1 MLLSQMINCP
11 IVCPR
16 VYFVSFSADSLVS
29 YAGERFDFV
38 LHANKKVGN
47 YWMRFRGLMDC
58 DERFTKAH
66 QVAVLHYVGAPLNKE
81 PPGEVSYEEAR
92 RKGLVS
98 MECPW
103 KGAQECSLIPSGL
116 VVVVV
121 SVIHGVSWP
130 IT

>member
-1 MLLSQMINCP
+1 MKKAVINN
-11 IVCPR
+11 IFIYTTITDDHEDDTVC
-16 VYFVSFSADSLVS
+16 FISFSADSLVS

-81 PPGEVSYEEAR
+81 PPGEVSYEEAH

-98 MECPW
+98 MEYPW
-103 KGAQECSLIPSGL
+103 KGA
-116 VVVVV
+116 
-121 SVIHGVSWP
+121 
-130 IT
+130 